1 MWTGLIRIIF
11 YAFFAYLVF
20 QVIRFFQAINRRVK
34 SPPPQSAKSLSGLMV
49 QDSVCKTYLPKD
61 EAIKE
66 IHKGQEYFF
75 CSKECQ
81 RKFLEIKK

>member
-1 MWTGLIRIIF
+1 MWIGLIRIIF
-11 YAFFAYLVF
+11 YVFVGYLVL
-20 QVIRFFQAINRRVK
+20 QIIRFFQNVNRSVK

-49 QDSVCKTYLPKD
+49 QDNVCKTYLPKD

-66 IHKGQEYFF
+66 IHEGQEYFF

-81 RKFLEIKK
+81 RKFIETKK

>member
-1 MWTGLIRIIF
+1 
-11 YAFFAYLVF
+11 
-20 QVIRFFQAINRRVK
+20 
-34 SPPPQSAKSLSGLMV
+34 MV